1 MALFGFRALGNGVEA
16 ADGWMDGWIGWLAG
30 WLSALRNS
38 RRFSYPGRIA

>member
-16 ADGWMDGWIGWLAG
+16 ADEWMDGLVG